1 MMPNFRVWWGLRQD
15 RRAERLDRSHAT
27 YQRYKE
33 GEEPTK
39 PLSLAQ
45 ERNFY
50 LRSIRIA
57 VWIMCWLFIL
67 DFVADFMNLS
77 LLPQAF

>member
-15 RRAERLDRSHAT
+15 RRAERLEQSRAT
-27 YQRYKE
+27 YQSYKQ
-33 GEEPTK
+33 GEEPAK
-39 PLSLAQ
+39 PLSSSQ

-57 VWIMCWLFIL
+57 VWIICWIMMVDVAFNFLLLL
-67 DFVADFMNLS
+67 DTPL
-77 LLPQAF
+77 

>member
-1 MMPNFRVWWGLRQD
+1 MMPNFRVWWGLRQE
-15 RRAERLDRSHAT
+15 RSAERHERSRAT
-27 YQRYKE
+27 YQSYKQD
-33 GEEPTK
+33 EEPTK
-39 PLSLAQ
+39 PLSPAQ

-67 DFVADFMNLS
+67 NFVADFLN
-77 LLPQAF
+77 